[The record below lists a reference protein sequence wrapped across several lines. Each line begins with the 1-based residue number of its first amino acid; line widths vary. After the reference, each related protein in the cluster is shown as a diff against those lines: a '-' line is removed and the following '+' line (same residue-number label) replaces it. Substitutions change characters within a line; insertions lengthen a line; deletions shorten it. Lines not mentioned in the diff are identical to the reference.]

1 MDRSKLDAETL
12 NENTLKTP
20 DLDDYQLEADK
31 KQVESNEGIEETKQD
46 EQAVEAE
53 VKSTLNEVIETVDG
67 RGQLLKQLAS
77 GMDIMSYY
85 LFFISEEA
93 VELGRDF

>member
-1 MDRSKLDAETL
+1 MDRSKLDPEIL

-20 DLDDYQLEADK
+20 DLDDHQLEADK
-31 KQVESNEGIEETKQD
+31 KQVESNE
-46 EQAVEAE
+46 
-53 VKSTLNEVIETVDG
+53 DG
-67 RGQLLKQLAS
+67 KGQPLKQLTS
-77 GMDIMSYY
+77 EMEIMSYY